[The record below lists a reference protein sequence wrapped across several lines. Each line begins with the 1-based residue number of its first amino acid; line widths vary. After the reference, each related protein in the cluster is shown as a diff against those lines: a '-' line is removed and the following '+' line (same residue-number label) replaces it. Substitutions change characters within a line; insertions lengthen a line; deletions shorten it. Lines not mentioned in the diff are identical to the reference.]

1 MSNDSMISVLAISG
15 SLREQSYSTAVIRT
29 LAAAVPASVRV
40 DQAEI
45 GMLPFYNQD
54 VDSDEK
60 RPVVVRSFK
69 ERVARCDG
77 LLVVTPEYNYGLPAV
92 LKNAIDW
99 ASRPAY
105 ASVLKG
111 KPVACMTTS
120 PGPYG
125 GVRAYAHLQQ
135 LFSATLSQQIVVPQ
149 VAIGSVADK
158 VTDGLLSDAQS
169 LVIAITALEKLI
181 ESIDLLR
188 AGRDDTGLLD
198 GSRLRTG

>member
-15 SLREQSYSTAVIRT
+15 SLREQSYSTAVIRA
-29 LAAAVPASVRV
+29 LAAAVPARVRV

-54 VDSDEK
+54 VDTDEK
-60 RPVVVRSFK
+60 RPVLVRSFK
-69 ERVARCDG
+69 ERVAKCDG

-99 ASRPAY
+99 ASRPSY

-111 KPVACMTTS
+111 KPVVCMTAS

-125 GVRAYAHLQQ
+125 GVRAHAHLQQ

-149 VAIGSVADK
+149 VAIGSVAGK